1 MVIEVIYSHHLDE
14 GRGILEVDFSMC
26 EDDDGCQDHI
36 VEIELEELENL
47 CDLYDEIDWFD
58 DSDDEMEV
66 TSLKT
71 SINQDQLMDGLLT
84 YINQNKDI
92 LHQQ

>member
-14 GRGILEVDFSMC
+14 GRGMLEVEFSMC
-26 EDDDGCQDHI
+26 EDEDGCQDHI
-36 VEIELEELENL
+36 VEIEVEAIERL

-58 DSDDEMEV
+58 EGEDEMEV
-66 TSLKT
+66 TSMQT
-71 SINQDQLMDGLLT
+71 TINEEQLMEGLLT

-92 LHQQ
+92 LN